1 MAASQL
7 STHQPEDHRPDEHY
21 LEGPKEPRLDRRYL
35 RPSVFWSIRQ
45 GFPGWLQVVLVMVS
59 LAVPVLIWA
68 GLSYGELVNAKFLP
82 TPTAVV
88 VRGFSM
94 LLDGDLIVDIF
105 ASSARVIAG
114 FTFAALVGIPVG
126 LAMGTFYS
134 MDSLL
139 GGFVRTAR
147 YLPIAA
153 FVPLII
159 IWAGIDEASKV
170 IIIFLGIVF
179 YNATMIADAVKF
191 IPNETLNVAYTLGA
205 TRWDVVRRVI
215 LPATLPSILDTLR
228 VNVAGAWNFL
238 VLSELIAAENG
249 LGFTIV
255 RSQRYLQTDRAMFCI
270 LVICAIGL
278 ATDFAFKLLFRLW
291 LPWAD
296 SKMS

>member
-1 MAASQL
+1 MAASRL
-7 STHQPEDHRPDEHY
+7 SARSPDRQDN
-21 LEGPKEPRLDRRYL
+21 PPSRRRYL

-45 GFPGWLQVVLVMVS
+45 GFPGWLQVVLVVAS
-59 LAVPVLIWA
+59 LTIPILVWA
-68 GLSYGELVNAKFLP
+68 FLSYGGYVNPKFLP
-82 TPTAVV
+82 TPTGVMAK
-88 VRGFSM
+88 GFVM
-94 LLDGDLIVDIF
+94 LKDGELMVDIF
-105 ASSARVIAG
+105 ASLARVMAG
-114 FTFAALVGIPVG
+114 FSFAALVGIPVG
-126 LAMGTFYS
+126 IAMGTFYS

-159 IWAGIDEASKV
+159 IWAGIDETSKV

-205 TRWDVVRRVI
+205 TRWDVLRRVI
-215 LPATLPSILDTLR
+215 FPATLPSILDTLR
-228 VNVAGAWNFL
+228 VNIAGAWNFL
-238 VLSELIAAENG
+238 VLSELIAAQNG

-270 LVICAIGL
+270 LIICAIGL
-278 ATDFAFKLLFRLW
+278 ATDFAFKLLFHLW

>member
-7 STHQPEDHRPDEHY
+7 STHRPEDRQPEDR
-21 LEGPKEPRLDRRYL
+21 LEPRPNRRYL

-45 GFPGWLQVVLVMVS
+45 GFPGWLQFVLVVVS
-59 LAVPVLIWA
+59 LTVPILIWA
-68 GLSYGELVNAKFLP
+68 GLSYGDFVNPKFLP

-88 VRGFSM
+88 VRGWSM
-94 LLDGDLIVDIF
+94 LLEGDLMVDIF
-105 ASSARVIAG
+105 ASSARVMTG
-114 FTFAALVGIPVG
+114 FAFAALVGIPVG

-159 IWAGIDEASKV
+159 IWAGIDEASKI

-228 VNVAGAWNFL
+228 VNIAGAWNFL
-238 VLSELIAAENG
+238 VLSELIAAQNG

-270 LVICAIGL
+270 LVICLIGL

>member
-7 STHQPEDHRPDEHY
+7 SGHPSEDAPDEY
-21 LEGPKEPRLDRRYL
+21 KESVSSRRYL

-45 GFPGWLQVVLVMVS
+45 GFPGWLQFVLVVVS
-59 LAVPVLIWA
+59 LTVPILIWA
-68 GLSYGELVNAKFLP
+68 GLSYGDLVNSRFLP
-82 TPTAVV
+82 TPSAVV
-88 VRGFSM
+88 VRGWSM
-94 LLDGDLIVDIF
+94 LIDGDLIVDIF
-105 ASSARVIAG
+105 ASTARVIAG

-179 YNATMIADAVKF
+179 YNSTMIADAVKF

-228 VNVAGAWNFL
+228 VNIAGAWNFL
-238 VLSELIAAENG
+238 VLSELIAAQNG

-270 LVICAIGL
+270 LVICLIGL